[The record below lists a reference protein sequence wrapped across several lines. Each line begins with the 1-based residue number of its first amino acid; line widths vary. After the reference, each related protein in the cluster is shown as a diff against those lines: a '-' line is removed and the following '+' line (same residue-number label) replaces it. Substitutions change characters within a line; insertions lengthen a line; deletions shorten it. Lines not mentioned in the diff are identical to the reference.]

1 MNIDD
6 DEQQPT
12 LQATLQPLPRLGEGY
27 LSRFDPDALNQQQ
40 GADFS
45 AAEQFRMQLCVEHSS
60 EQAYMC
66 SVCKA

>member
-6 DEQQPT
+6 DEQQPVR
-12 LQATLQPLPRLGEGY
+12 QVAVQPLPRLGEGC
-27 LSRFDPDALNQQQ
+27 LSRFDPDALNQQP
-40 GADFS
+40 GVDFS